1 MPLIQ
6 ARLGAVGGHF
16 LEVGC
21 DARAEV
27 GTPGPEG
34 FLEAA
39 KVVGVTAGDRQLA
52 YGGGWFAAGVVS
64 GKDRGEPDQVGPGWV
79 VLEGP
84 RAGVQVEVKH
94 DVGATSVPCPA
105 AECVDASWVSRA
117 RIGHG
122 TILGYQ
128 REWAHMS
135 TD

>member
-64 GKDRGEPDQVGPGWV
+64 GKDRGEPDQVGPGGLSWKAQA
-79 VLEGP
+79 LTCRSRRLPARSLALWIYGRFY
-84 RAGVQVEVKH
+84 RA
-94 DVGATSVPCPA
+94 
-105 AECVDASWVSRA
+105 
-117 RIGHG
+117 I
-122 TILGYQ
+122 
-128 REWAHMS
+128 
-135 TD
+135 